1 MQGRQLSDKGRTA
14 MRTEMQPVLSEKS
27 ADRQNR
33 GSIKVNIYRAST
45 ENGDITMGVFLDVT
59 RAGHILF
66 TEYVTCHVQ
75 AGIFQI
81 SETVE
86 LFSQQQYYGG

>member
-1 MQGRQLSDKGRTA
+1 MQILATA
-14 MRTEMQPVLSEKS
+14 AVMAKQNKKKYAGETTD

-33 GSIKVNIYRAST
+33 VCIKVNIYRAST
-45 ENGDITMGVFLDVT
+45 ENGDITMGVILDVT
-59 RAGHILF
+59 RAGHTLF
-66 TEYVTCHVQ
+66 TEYVMCHVQ